1 MKAEVPSDMD
11 VDDTGTSSEQQRISA
26 APGQEVPPAARRLV
40 LVADSDREAAA
51 SMSMFLT
58 DAGYELIVAHDGPAA
73 LEAARRHRPDLA
85 LIELALPVLDGYELA
100 GRIRQDAR
108 LDATALVAVAGYSQF
123 RDRDRLRKAGFD
135 HHLVKPLNYASLVG
149 LLEGQSESDP
159 PPAPQRSLPQ
169 PAENEPAPHP
179 IAASDSMT
187 PMKLLLIDDSRP
199 VAEVSASILE
209 ELGYQVE
216 VAYDGPQA
224 LAAID
229 RFQPAVVI
237 CDINLGGG
245 MSGYDVARAIRARS
259 ADPQPILI
267 AVTAHTPDQVGHRA
281 KESGFDLQLTKP
293 VDFEDLPR
301 LLSSRIP
308 GRDPSSVRE
317 GL

>member
-1 MKAEVPSDMD
+1 MNADLPSDVD
-11 VDDTGTSSEQQRISA
+11 ADDTGINQEQQRISA

-108 LDATALVAVAGYSQF
+108 LDATALVAVAGYGQL
-123 RDRDRLRKAGFD
+123 RDRDRLRKVGFD

-149 LLEGQSESDP
+149 LLEGRSASDP

-169 PAENEPAPHP
+169 PAENEPTPHP

-187 PMKLLLIDDSRP
+187 PTKLLLIDDSRP

-224 LAAID
+224 LAVID

-301 LLSSRIP
+301 LLTSRIP
-308 GRDPSSVRE
+308 ARDTSSAPE